1 MMNLPGRDVCFG
13 PAICTY
19 VGVERGLAEFR
30 CGRPVVIL
38 GDRCVAAMPIDGC
51 SSQLF
56 QSFRLRFGA
65 VAKVAVSA
73 RRAYAL
79 GIQTYTPVSIETP
92 KELAIHDILAVLSG
106 KSLPRGVH
114 VTGAGIAVKAGIDLA
129 KLAGRLPAVLT
140 AEVTSADPQGDVF
153 AIFEAAAVSDFRQ
166 HLVDSLEIAA
176 SSAMTL
182 DGVEAARLLV
192 FRDAI
197 GNEPIALI
205 VGDPDLSQPVLV
217 RLHSECLSGDVFG
230 SRRCDCGDQLRLA
243 LSQIQSSGGI
253 ILYLRQEGRGVGLL
267 NKIRAYGLQDAGLD
281 TVEANMTL
289 GFETDERDYRV
300 AGRMLKLLGCQRVLL
315 LTNNPAKLA
324 GLAETGIEVCDRVPL
339 HAPVTAS
346 NRRLL
351 ETMAVRA
358 GHRPIGTA
366 AEALSRK

>member
-1 MMNLPGRDVCFG
+1 MSRSGYSVSMFPRSDY
-13 PAICTY
+13 I
-19 VGVERGLAEFR
+19 GVERGLAEFR

-38 GDRCVAAMPIDGC
+38 GDQCIAAMPVDGC
-51 SSQLF
+51 NTELLQG
-56 QSFRLRFGA
+56 FRVTFDVTA
-65 VAKVAVSA
+65 VKLAVSA

-79 GIQTYTPVSIETP
+79 GIKTQTPVSIETP
-92 KELAIHDILAVLSG
+92 KELTIHDVLAVAG
-106 KSLPRGVH
+106 EKSLPRGVH
-114 VTGAGIAVKAGIDLA
+114 VTRAGRSIGAGIDLA

-140 AEVTSADPQGDVF
+140 AQVRSVEREGNIF
-153 AIFEAAAVSDFRQ
+153 AKFEAAAVSGFRQ

-182 DGVEAARLLV
+182 DGVEAARLVV
-192 FRDAI
+192 FRNAI
-197 GNEPIALI
+197 SSEPVALI
-205 VGDPDLSQPVLV
+205 VGHLDLSRPVLV

-243 LSQIQSSGGI
+243 FSQMQSAGGI
-253 ILYLRQEGRGVGLL
+253 VLYLRQEGRGVGLL

-300 AGRMLKLLGCQRVLL
+300 AGRMLQLLGCQRVLL

-324 GLAETGIEVCDRVPL
+324 GLAETGIEICGRVPL
-339 HAPVTAS
+339 HAPITAG

-351 ETMAVRA
+351 ETMAARA
-358 GHRPIGTA
+358 GHRSIANA
-366 AEALSRK
+366 AEAALPK